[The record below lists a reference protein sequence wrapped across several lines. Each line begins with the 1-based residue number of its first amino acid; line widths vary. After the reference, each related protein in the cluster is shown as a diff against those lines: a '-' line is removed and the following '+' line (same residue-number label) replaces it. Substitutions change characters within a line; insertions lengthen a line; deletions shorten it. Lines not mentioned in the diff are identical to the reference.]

1 MTTIKTLLLE
11 IQDVVQK
18 YANIISR
25 VSSIDVEVADS
36 NLHRIAGTG
45 PFALALGEYVPID
58 GHVYRHAMETGQ
70 VQIIETP
77 GEHVLCLNCA
87 NRANCQEVV
96 AISKPIY
103 LDGSCIGIIGL
114 VGSVPEHR
122 QRVLAN
128 KDMYLELLDQIADF
142 VAVNARD
149 FQESARKF
157 SLINTLDL
165 AINNMSQAVLIIGE
179 DHLITAANKA
189 ATEYFDGLKLE
200 GQKIFLL
207 ATGDQ
212 LNQGN
217 EYHIRIG
224 SATRSVFGSEH
235 KISNPSNTHVKMLIF
250 NDGQALLQQA
260 YQIGY
265 MGGQS
270 DQSPIIG
277 NSESTKVLRKEI
289 EKASKSISTILITGE
304 SGTGKE
310 VVAAAIWKSSNRR
323 DKNFVT
329 VNCAAIPEAFL
340 EAELFGYVKGAFAG
354 IDPSGRQGKFE
365 LAHQGIL
372 FLDEIADMPL
382 HLQVKLL
389 QVLQE
394 RKITRLGSNQHIP
407 IDVRVIAATN
417 QDLKKMIA
425 VKKFREDLYYRLN
438 VFPIRV
444 SPLRNRLED
453 MDALIYHFA
462 SYYALRFQKKL
473 TRIPPEVGKHLCTLS
488 WKGNIRELENTVE
501 FMVNMME
508 DDGILGLDT
517 LPEDFFASQ
526 ESIEKESPIQTLHAL
541 EERAIQEAI
550 NRFGN
555 TVDGKR
561 AAANELGISLATLY
575 RKLAEQ
581 K

>member
-1 MTTIKTLLLE
+1 MKTLLLE
-11 IQDVVQK
+11 IQDAVQK

-25 VSSIDVEVADS
+25 VSGIDVEVADS

-45 PFALALGEYVPID
+45 PFALKSGESVPID
-58 GHVYRHAMETGQ
+58 GHVYRHVMQSGQ

-77 GEHVLCLNCA
+77 GEHPLCVHCA
-87 NRANCQEVV
+87 NRGDCKEVV

-103 LDGSCIGIIGL
+103 LEDSCIGIIGL
-114 VGSVPEHR
+114 VGSLPEHK

-128 KDMYLELLDQIADF
+128 KDMYLELLDQIAGF

-149 FQESARKF
+149 FQESAQKS
-157 SLINTLDL
+157 SLMNTLDL

-179 DHLITAANKA
+179 DHMITAANKA
-189 ATEYFDGLKLE
+189 ATEYFDSLKLVGE
-200 GQKIFLL
+200 KIFLL

-224 SATRSVFGSEH
+224 SSTRSVFGSEH
-235 KISNPSNTHVKMLIF
+235 KISNPSNTHAKMLIF

-260 YQIGY
+260 YQMGY

-277 NSESTKVLRKEI
+277 NSESTKVLKKEI
-289 EKASKSISTILITGE
+289 EKASKSISTILISGE

-310 VVAAAIWKSSNRR
+310 VVAAAIWKSSSRK

-340 EAELFGYVKGAFAG
+340 EAELFGYVKGAFSG
-354 IDPSGRQGKFE
+354 IDPNGRQGKFE

-407 IDVRVIAATN
+407 IDVRIIAATN
-417 QDLKKMIA
+417 QDLKQMIA

-453 MDALIYHFA
+453 MEVLIHHFA
-462 SYYALRFQKKL
+462 SYYAQRFQKKL
-473 TRIPPEVGKHLCTLS
+473 TRIPPEVSRRLQTLP

-508 DDGILGLDT
+508 DDGILGLDI
-517 LPEDFFASQ
+517 LPKDFFASQ
-526 ESIEKESPIQTLHAL
+526 EPMAKESSFQTLHEL
-541 EERAIQEAI
+541 EEQAILEAL

-561 AAANELGISLATLY
+561 QAANQLGISLATLY
-575 RKLAEQ
+575 RKLSEQ